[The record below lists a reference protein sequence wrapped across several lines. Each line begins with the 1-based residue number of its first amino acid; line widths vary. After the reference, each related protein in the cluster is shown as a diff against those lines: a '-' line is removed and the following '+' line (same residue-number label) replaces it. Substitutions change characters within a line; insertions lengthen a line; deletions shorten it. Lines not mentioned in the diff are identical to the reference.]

1 MKHLLTVVEFEST
14 SLGLYYVENS
24 IKDQFRNLY
33 ILALEVDYCIWHL
46 PIFSKNDNNKH
57 P

>member
-46 PIFSKNDNNKH
+46 PIFSKNDNKH